1 MRTFFSP
8 FFLKLF
14 LSCLFFFNSASFVF
28 AQIQSKTPEGMIY
41 IPEGYFEMG
50 SSSLGAEDEG
60 PSHFVYTSS
69 FYIDQYEVSNSD
81 YERFMLSTGHPHP
94 KYWDDERFN
103 DPKSPVVG
111 VSWSDAMAYA
121 RWLGRRLPTE
131 AEWEKAARGIDGRAF
146 PWGGKWDKGFFF
158 YFVNIYGE
166 SDNYPYTAPVDYYKS
181 GMSPFGV
188 FNMAGNVWE
197 WCQDWYQKEYYRYSP
212 ERNPEGP
219 QAGRK
224 KVLRGGSWANEI
236 EGVRVTRRARNHPS
250 IKNEIY
256 GFRTVLPIQ

>member
-1 MRTFFSP
+1 MRNFFNP
-8 FFLKLF
+8 FFLSFL
-14 LSCLFFFNSASFVF
+14 LSCLFFFSFPNPAF
-28 AQIQSKTPEGMIY
+28 AQIQSQTPEGMVY

-50 SSSLGAEDEG
+50 SSSLGSEDEG
-60 PSHFVYTSS
+60 PSHFVYTSG
-69 FYIDQYEVSNSD
+69 FYIDQFEVSNSD
-81 YERFMLSTGHPHP
+81 YEKFMLATGHPQP
-94 KYWDDERFN
+94 KYWEDERFN
-103 DPKSPVVG
+103 DPNSPVVG
-111 VSWSDAMAYA
+111 VNWSDAMAYA
-121 RWLGRRLPTE
+121 RWLGRRLPSE
-131 AEWEKAARGIDGRAF
+131 AEWEKAARGTDGRSF

-219 QAGRK
+219 QTGRK